1 MVLVLRQQA
10 QLLRRAVVPSNAGR
24 NTMKT
29 YPILSKDGSRT
40 FAFEVDNI
48 YIAPA
53 AAAHLLAE
61 VDSVT
66 DVELRKMFSKSSDI
80 HVEFKYLGQPYIVW
94 EPYGDNSRY
103 WVGPREEVSDVR
115 DITELE
121 AAFKRY
127 RPLPHR
133 ALLGDVLTLRF
144 IARFL
149 DRKRR

>member
-1 MVLVLRQQA
+1 
-10 QLLRRAVVPSNAGR
+10 
-24 NTMKT
+24 MKT

-61 VDSVT
+61 IDGVT
-66 DVELRKMFSKSSDI
+66 DVELRKMFSKSSDV
-80 HVEFKYLGQPYIVW
+80 HVEFNYLGQPYIVC

-103 WVGPREEVSDVR
+103 WVGRKEEVSDVR
-115 DITELE
+115 DITALE

-133 ALLGDVLTLRF
+133 ALLASWIASDVELHRLLESLSY
-144 IARFL
+144 INPGGGAEL
-149 DRKRR
+149 DK